1 MKKAFPTS
9 WYPWPSEDN
18 HACPVL
24 VEPLSDSMDQS
35 KSWLGHDKDLPP
47 PRPHWDQRH
56 SFYVFPPPPHGCF
69 FVSKTCFLPPG
80 LAGAPASTL
89 APGHQFSVLCM
100 QEPCQNAELIT
111 SLPA

>member
-24 VEPLSDSMDQS
+24 VEPLSGSMDQS

-69 FVSKTCFLPPG
+69 RLAWPGPQPPHWPLVTNFPCYACRS
-80 LAGAPASTL
+80 LAKMLS
-89 APGHQFSVLCM
+89 
-100 QEPCQNAELIT
+100 
-111 SLPA
+111 